1 MLTNHIHS
9 AARGV
14 PRESSASSDE
24 VGNQTGNSSV
34 PDQSTEAPSAKF
46 HSILFDGIEVPNE
59 DEAFGTPD
67 FFRDLNLD
75 QIVEAVTAGRDEYNL
90 KPLFH
95 MRLGDISQ
103 IEYRHAIMKDLEN
116 EALFRGITSFSARM
130 RSMRE
135 HVKSAEDLYYKYQQE
150 GLFLDAIEIYCET
163 VQALLHDL
171 CWCDPGS
178 RGLLA
183 FREYLA
189 QYAASSPFKTLLQE
203 TKKLKFDLAA
213 IRYTVQIKGD
223 RVTVRNYDSEIDY
236 SVAVEETFSRFKRGA
251 PKDYRV
257 KFRDTGMNHIEAR
270 ILELVGQLNPAV
282 FQALDEYCTRN
293 RSYLDKTIARFVREV
308 QFYVSWLEYAA
319 VFKQAGLKFCYPQV
333 SDTCKEISSSDSF
346 DLALAGKLL
355 SENTPVVCND
365 FFLRGEERIL
375 VVTGPNQGGKTTFA
389 RMFGQLHYFANLG
402 CPVPGTEAR
411 LFFFDRIFAHFE
423 REEDISTLQGK
434 LQNDLVRIHR
444 ILAEATSNSII
455 IINEIFSST
464 TLKDAAYLGTKVVE
478 EISQLDSLCVC
489 VTFLDEL
496 SALNGKTVSAVA
508 TVVPDNP
515 TLRTHRIERMP
526 AAGLSY
532 AQAIARKY
540 RLTYE
545 QLKERIKQ

>member
-1 MLTNHIHS
+1 MLTNHIRT
-9 AARGV
+9 AAREM
-14 PRESSASSDE
+14 PEESGISSDDSQNHTS
-24 VGNQTGNSSV
+24 GSTL
-34 PDQSTEAPSAKF
+34 PDQSTGDPSAKF
-46 HSILFDGIEVPNE
+46 HSILFDGVAALNE
-59 DEAFGTPD
+59 DEASGIPD
-67 FFRDLNLD
+67 FFRDLNID
-75 QIVEAVTAGRDEYNL
+75 QIVESVAAGRDEYNL
-90 KPLFH
+90 KPFFH
-95 MRLGDISQ
+95 MRAGHIPQ
-103 IEYRHAIMKDLEN
+103 IKYRHEIMQDLEN
-116 EALFRGITSFSARM
+116 EALFQCITSFSVRM

-135 HVKSAEDLYYKYQQE
+135 HVESAESLYYKYQQE
-150 GLFLDAIEIYCET
+150 GLFLDAIGIFCET

-171 CWCDPGS
+171 CWSDPAS
-178 RGLLA
+178 RGLLS

-189 QYAASSPFKTLLQE
+189 QYAASSRFKTLLQE
-203 TKKLKFDLAA
+203 TKKLKSDLAA

-257 KFRDTGMNHIEAR
+257 KFRETGMNHIEAR
-270 ILELVGQLNPAV
+270 ILELVGQLNPPV
-282 FQALDEYCTRN
+282 FQALDEYCIKN
-293 RSYLDKTIARFVREV
+293 KSYLDQTIARFDREI

-319 VFKQAGLKFCYPQV
+319 TFKRSGLKFCYPLV
-333 SDTCKEISSSDSF
+333 SDTSKEINSSNSF

-355 SENTPVVCND
+355 SESTPVVCND
-365 FFLRGEERIL
+365 CFLRSKERIL

-402 CPVPGTEAR
+402 CPVPGTEAQ
-411 LFFFDRIFAHFE
+411 LFFFDRIFTHFE

-444 ILAEATSNSII
+444 ILDEATPNSII

-478 EISQLDSLCVC
+478 EISQLDALCVC

-496 SALNGKTVSAVA
+496 SALNPKTVSVVA

-515 TLRTHRIERMP
+515 TLRTHRIERIP

-545 QLKERIKQ
+545 QLKERIKP